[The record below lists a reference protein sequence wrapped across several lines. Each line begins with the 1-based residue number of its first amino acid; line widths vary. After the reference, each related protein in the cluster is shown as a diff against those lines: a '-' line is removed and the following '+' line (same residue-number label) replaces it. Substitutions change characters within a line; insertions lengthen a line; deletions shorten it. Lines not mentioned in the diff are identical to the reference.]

1 MLIYNR
7 KLAMQEFIAI
17 NEQRA
22 EFYWWMSSL
31 FSTELTEQD
40 LVNYQSDDMAQY
52 LALLGMTPELAPAV
66 KKFNQSLEKQSKRE
80 DGQLE
85 LAADFCGLFLTTP
98 KSGALPYASIYIGES
113 GLLNDKPAQ
122 DMAKWMERYQI
133 AQRKEFK
140 EPFDHLA
147 VILDFMG
154 NLVILANKETNE
166 IEQEKMMQEQLL
178 FLTTFLIPWIEPFE
192 QALGKHDIFGFYH
205 SASSLLVQF
214 LLLDLAFLK
223 SE

>member
-1 MLIYNR
+1 
-7 KLAMQEFIAI
+7 MQEFIVI

-31 FSTELTEQD
+31 FATELTEQD
-40 LVNYQSDDMAQY
+40 LENYIGQDMEQY
-52 LALLGMTPELAPAV
+52 LALLAMTPELTHSVSTFQAQL
-66 KKFNQSLEKQSKRE
+66 KKQAKRA

-122 DMAKWMERYQI
+122 EIGAWMEKYNI
-133 AQRKEFK
+133 TQRKDFN

-147 VILDFMG
+147 LILDFMG
-154 NLVILANKETNE
+154 NLVILANKETDE
-166 IEQEKMMQEQLL
+166 IKQEAMMQEQLKFMNKYL
-178 FLTTFLIPWIEPFE
+178 LSWLKQFHENIQRFD
-192 QALGKHDIFGFYH
+192 QFGFY
-205 SASSLLVQF
+205 AAATQ
-214 LLLDLAFLK
+214 LLLEFIQLDHKFLA

>member
-1 MLIYNR
+1 
-7 KLAMQEFIAI
+7 MQEFIAI

-40 LVNYQSDDMAQY
+40 LLNYQSDDMTQY
-52 LALLGMTPELAPAV
+52 LALLAMTTELTPAV
-66 KKFNQSLEKQSKRE
+66 NEFKQALKKQAQRE

-98 KSGALPYASIYIGES
+98 KSGALPYASLYIGGS

-122 DMAKWMERYQI
+122 DMAKWMKRYQI

-154 NLVILANKETNE
+154 NLVILANKETDE

-178 FLTTFLIPWIEPFE
+178 FLTTFLMPWIERFE
-192 QALGKHDIFGFYH
+192 QALSKHDTFGFYR
-205 SASSLLVQF
+205 SASTLLVQF
-214 LLLDLAFLK
+214 LLLDFAFLK